1 MTMASGQRAV
11 GEGSGG
17 LRPTTH
23 VAGGGGSAR
32 GEYFRCKT
40 CSKTFTSFQAL
51 GGHRTGHTRMAAR
64 QRQEHGAAGAAVV
77 GATNNQRRWF
87 PPPVAPVR
95 RVRGRVPHGAGARQA
110 HAAAQ
115 RRGGSGDAAGG
126 SCGCERRRRVQ
137 RGAAGDDRRTARR
150 RSRRPVKVIRR
161 LSVRNRSPVCLI
173 CSCRV
178 VFSVW

>member
-1 MTMASGQRAV
+1 MASGQRAV

-77 GATNNQRRWF
+77 GATNNQRRVVSAHQWHLCAVCGVEF
-87 PPPVAPVR
+87 RMGQALGGHMRRHRGEAAAATPPAAAAAAS
-95 RVRGRVPHGAGARQA
+95 AGAVSSVEPPEMLDLNSPPA
-110 HAAAQ
+110 VEEA
-115 RRGGSGDAAGG
+115 GEGDQEV
-126 SCGCERRRRVQ
+126 ERAEQ
-137 RGAAGDDRRTARR
+137 E
-150 RSRRPVKVIRR
+150 PR
-161 LSVRNRSPVCLI
+161 LLNLLV
-173 CSCRV
+173 
-178 VFSVW
+178 